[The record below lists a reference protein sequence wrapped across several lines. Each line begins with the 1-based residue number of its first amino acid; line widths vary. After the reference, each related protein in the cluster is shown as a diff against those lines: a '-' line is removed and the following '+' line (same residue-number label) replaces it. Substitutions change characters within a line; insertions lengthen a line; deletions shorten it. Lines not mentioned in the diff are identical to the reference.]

1 MFTKWVIMPLP
12 SEQKKQ
18 DKRANIN
25 PRDFINQP
33 PNFAVLDEKQWLLL
47 QRRYN
52 ISPRELEVIKL
63 VCRGLTYGNI
73 AAKLKVKPG
82 TVQSHLKSIFSK
94 TRVNN
99 KMAMLL
105 RCMEKAA
112 PLPANL
118 IILFPFLFLL

>member
-1 MFTKWVIMPLP
+1 MFTKLVIMPLP
-12 SEQKKQ
+12 SEPKKQ
-18 DKRANIN
+18 DKRANIDS
-25 PRDFINQP
+25 RDFINQP
-33 PNFAVLDEKQWLLL
+33 PDFAVLDEKQWLLF

-63 VCRGLTYGNI
+63 VCRGLTYGDI
-73 AAKLKVKPG
+73 AAKLNVKPG

-105 RCMEKAA
+105 RCMENTSS
-112 PLPANL
+112 LPAKL
-118 IILFPFLFLL
+118 ITLLPFLFLV

>member
-1 MFTKWVIMPLP
+1 MFNKWVIMPLP
-12 SEQKKQ
+12 SQSKKQ

-25 PRDFINQP
+25 PREFINQP
-33 PNFAVLDEKQWLLL
+33 PNFTVLDEKQWLLF

-52 ISPRELEVIKL
+52 ISPRELDVIKL
-63 VCRGLTYGNI
+63 VCQGLTYGDI
-73 AAKLKVKPG
+73 AAKLKVKQG

-105 RCMEKAA
+105 RCMEKASH
-112 PLPANL
+112 LPAKL
-118 IILFPFLFLL
+118 ITLLLPLLLL